1 MKGLRMTFKEFRKN
15 RVVKFISNKYFIITL
30 LFIIWMLFFDE
41 NSYLNHRE
49 LNEEIEKLEDASEYY
64 VKEIKRD
71 SNIIENLNNKD
82 SLEKYAREQYK
93 MKRDNEDIYII
104 EYDSL
109 KEN

>member
-1 MKGLRMTFKEFRKN
+1 MKFKEFRKN
-15 RVVKFISNKYFIITL
+15 RVVKFISNKYFILTF

-49 LNEEIEKLEDASEYY
+49 LNEEIEELEDASDYY
-64 VKEIKRD
+64 RKEIKRD
-71 SNIIENLNNKD
+71 SNVIENLNNKD

-109 KEN
+109 KKK

>member
-49 LNEEIEKLEDASEYY
+49 LNEEIEKLEDASDYY
-64 VKEIKRD
+64 GKEIKRD

>member
-1 MKGLRMTFKEFRKN
+1 
-15 RVVKFISNKYFIITL
+15 
-30 LFIIWMLFFDE
+30 MLFFDE

-49 LNEEIEKLEDASEYY
+49 LDEEIEKLEDASDYY
-64 VKEIKRD
+64 EKEIKRD
-71 SNIIENLNNKD
+71 SNVIENLNNKD